1 MIEALKKTILAGIG
15 ATAVTAESIR
25 TQLDEYVVKG
35 RLSADEAKEMAE
47 KILDS
52 SRQEFNEASDEL
64 QGLFAQFLSRAN
76 VATQHQADSLQNRVD
91 NLTREVADLR
101 AELAKVKGDA
111 EEPGGPTDR

>member
-1 MIEALKKTILAGIG
+1 MIDALKKTILAGIG

-35 RLSADEAKEMAE
+35 RLSADEAREMAE

-52 SRQEFNEASDEL
+52 SRSEFTQASDEL

-76 VATQHQADSLQNRVD
+76 VATQHQADTLQNRLD

-101 AELAKVKGDA
+101 AELATLKARSGED
-111 EEPGGPTDR
+111 GGEASS